1 MIISDDQLMNLVVQS
16 GLVHEK
22 NVQEL
27 IVFAK
32 AAEMSLFDAI
42 VEKNNIPEENLGHLI
57 ANYIQIP
64 FISLSKTSI
73 QEDVFHLL
81 PERISRKYK
90 AIAFYR
96 DNKEIRLALADPSN
110 HNLALHLAKKTNQ
123 PVMVYLALE
132 RDINNAAQLYRKELQ
147 IIIDQLIGQS
157 SLGMDTFTSLDQA
170 PIAKIVDTLID
181 YAYQNK
187 ASDIHIEPQEKYSLI
202 RFRIDGILHD
212 VLNLPKNFHDRIIT
226 RIKVAS
232 KLRTDEHQSAQDGK
246 MRLRLEEEMLDI
258 RVSIIPIADGEKS
271 VLRLLS
277 SKSRKFTLSDLG
289 MNEKDLKKIQDA
301 FHKSY
306 GMILSTGPTG
316 SGKSTS
322 IYAILKI
329 INTREKNITTIEDP
343 VEYRLKGVN
352 QIQVNTKTNL
362 TFAAGLRSILR
373 QDPNVIFVGE
383 IRDVETAGIAVN
395 AALTGHLVLS
405 TLHTNDAATT
415 LPRLTDMKVEPFL
428 VSSTVNVIVAQ
439 RLIRKICDNC
449 RISYLLSEFELNK
462 FFSPEV
468 VKKHFMFTEENHEIR
483 IYKGSGCKLCH
494 NTGYAGRIGIFE
506 VLEVSPNIK
515 KLIVE
520 KANSDVI
527 IKVAIQEG
535 MTTMLDDGIEKIAQ
549 GSTTIEE
556 VLRVTK
562 VQL

>member
-1 MIISDDQLMNLVVQS
+1 MIISDEQLKNLVVQS
-16 GLVHEK
+16 GLIQEK
-22 NVQEL
+22 NAEDL
-27 IVFAK
+27 MVFAK
-32 AAEMSLFDAI
+32 AAEISFFDAI
-42 VEKNNIPEENLGHLI
+42 VEKNNIPEENLGRLI
-57 ANYIQIP
+57 AQHLQLP
-64 FISLSKTSI
+64 FITLSKTAI
-73 QEDVFHLL
+73 QEDVFHIL

-90 AIAFYR
+90 AFPFYR
-96 DNKEIRLALADPSN
+96 DDTVVKVALANPGNTELISFISQ
-110 HNLALHLAKKTNQ
+110 KTNLSVS
-123 PVMVYLALE
+123 PYLALE
-132 RDINNAAQLYRKELQ
+132 HDINNATQLYRQELQ
-147 IIIDQLIGQS
+147 KIIDQLIGQS
-157 SLGMDTFTSLDQA
+157 SLGLDTYKSLDQA
-170 PIAKIVDTLID
+170 PIAKIVDLLID
-181 YAYQNK
+181 YAYQSK
-187 ASDIHIEPQEKYSLI
+187 TSDIHIEPQEKYSLV

-212 VLNLPKNFHDRIIT
+212 VLTLPKNYHDRIIT

-232 KLRTDEHQSAQDGK
+232 KLRTDEHLSAQDGK
-246 MRLRLEEEMLDI
+246 MRLKLEEEMLDI
-258 RVSIIPIADGEKS
+258 RVSIIPIADGEKT

-289 MNEKDLKKIQDA
+289 MNNKDLKKVQDA

-343 VEYRLKGVN
+343 VEYRLKGIN

-405 TLHTNDAATT
+405 TLHTNDAATA

-428 VSSTVNVIVAQ
+428 VSSTVNVIIAQ

-449 RISYLLSEFELNK
+449 RISYLIPEAELSK
-462 FFSPEV
+462 FFSTDV
-468 VKKHFMFTEENHEIR
+468 INRHFLSIATQKEIR
-483 IYKGSGCKLCH
+483 IYKGSGCKICH
-494 NTGYAGRIGIFE
+494 NTGYSGRIGIFE

-515 KLIVE
+515 KMIVE
-520 KANSDVI
+520 KADSDVI
-527 IKVAIQEG
+527 IKAAIEEG
-535 MTTMLDDGIEKIAQ
+535 MTTMLDDGIEKIAE
-549 GSTTIEE
+549 GLTTIEE

-562 VQL
+562 VQS

>member
-246 MRLRLEEEMLDI
+246 MRLRL
-258 RVSIIPIADGEKS
+258 
-271 VLRLLS
+271 
-277 SKSRKFTLSDLG
+277 
-289 MNEKDLKKIQDA
+289 
-301 FHKSY
+301 
-306 GMILSTGPTG
+306 
-316 SGKSTS
+316 
-322 IYAILKI
+322 
-329 INTREKNITTIEDP
+329 
-343 VEYRLKGVN
+343 KGVN

-395 AALTGHLVLS
+395 AAL
-405 TLHTNDAATT
+405 
-415 LPRLTDMKVEPFL
+415 
-428 VSSTVNVIVAQ
+428 
-439 RLIRKICDNC
+439 
-449 RISYLLSEFELNK
+449 
-462 FFSPEV
+462 
-468 VKKHFMFTEENHEIR
+468 
-483 IYKGSGCKLCH
+483 
-494 NTGYAGRIGIFE
+494 
-506 VLEVSPNIK
+506 
-515 KLIVE
+515 
-520 KANSDVI
+520 
-527 IKVAIQEG
+527 
-535 MTTMLDDGIEKIAQ
+535 
-549 GSTTIEE
+549 
-556 VLRVTK
+556 
-562 VQL
+562 

>member
-42 VEKNNIPEENLGHLI
+42 VEINNIPEENLGHLI

-428 VSSTVNVIVAQ
+428 VSSTVNVIIAQ
-439 RLIRKICDNC
+439 RLIRKICDMC
-449 RISYLLSEFELNK
+449 RTSYLIPEAELSK
-462 FFSPEV
+462 FFSTDV
-468 VKKHFMFTEENHEIR
+468 INRHFGNKKDLV
-483 IYKGSGCKLCH
+483 IYKGAGCKVCLF
-494 NTGYAGRIGIFE
+494 TGYSGRVGLLD
-506 VLEVSPNIK
+506 VLEVTDPIK
-515 KLIVE
+515 KLIID
-520 KANSDVI
+520 KSDSDVI
-527 IKVAIQEG
+527 TRQAISEG
-535 MTTMLDDGIEKIAQ
+535 MTTMLDDGLEKVKK
-549 GSTTIEE
+549 SVTTLEE
-556 VLRVTK
+556 VMRVTK
-562 VQL
+562 VETL